1 MAKPDSP
8 NANPVKQSAPK
19 PGASKKKPNFIRGTG
34 LFFKRLVRV
43 VTGSFRDMFS
53 ELKKVTWPTRSAL
66 FNYTLVVLAFM
77 VLMGIIIYGLDTG
90 AAALVQLMGRA

>member
-8 NANPVKQSAPK
+8 KTTPVKPSAPK
-19 PGASKKKPNFIRGTG
+19 PGASKKKPNFISKIG
-34 LFFKRLVRV
+34 LFFKRLYKRV
-43 VTGSFRDMFS
+43 VGSFREMFA

-66 FNYTLVVLAFM
+66 INYTLIVLAFM

-90 AAALVQLMGRA
+90 AAALVQLMGRT

>member
-8 NANPVKQSAPK
+8 KSNPVKPNAPK
-19 PGASKKKPNFIRGTG
+19 PGVSKKKPNFFRGIG
-34 LFFKRLVRV
+34 LFFKRLVKRV
-43 VTGSFRDMFS
+43 IVSFREMFS

-66 FNYTLVVLAFM
+66 LNYTLVVLAFM

-90 AAALVQLMGRA
+90 AAALVQLMGRT

>member
-8 NANPVKQSAPK
+8 KTNPVKPAAPK
-19 PGASKKKPNFIRGTG
+19 QGASKKKPNFISKIG
-34 LFFKRLVRV
+34 LFFKRLYKRIIS
-43 VTGSFRDMFS
+43 SFREMFA

-66 FNYTLVVLAFM
+66 INYTLIVLAFM

-90 AAALVQLMGRA
+90 AAALVQLMGRT